1 MVIYF
6 AGRDSMK
13 TGVIDIGGGMRGI
26 YAAGVFDGFIDFK
39 IHFDYCIGVSAGTAN
54 IVSFLAGQ
62 RGRNYRFYIR
72 HAQDRRYMSLDNMI
86 RRGEYFNLSYIYETL
101 TNHVDPLN
109 YDALIASDSEMKIV
123 VTNAKT
129 AQPEYFDKKVFSE
142 RNCRAIMASCAL
154 PIACRAVEIDGNE
167 YFDGGVA
174 DPIPIK
180 KALED
185 GCDRVVVLMP
195 RNIALR
201 KKPEILKPVYYRV
214 LKDYPELIETIN
226 NRHEIYNRSID
237 ELLELKEQG
246 RALIICPAININAR
260 ITSKNA
266 ILLDRRYKLGRQ
278 DAVKSLP
285 ALREWGL
292 L

>member
-1 MVIYF
+1 
-6 AGRDSMK
+6 MK

-129 AQPEYFDKKVFSE
+129 AQPEYFDKRFF
-142 RNCRAIMASCAL
+142 RAQL
-154 PIACRAVEIDGNE
+154 
-167 YFDGGVA
+167 
-174 DPIPIK
+174 
-180 KALED
+180 
-185 GCDRVVVLMP
+185 
-195 RNIALR
+195 
-201 KKPEILKPVYYRV
+201 
-214 LKDYPELIETIN
+214 
-226 NRHEIYNRSID
+226 
-237 ELLELKEQG
+237 QG
-246 RALIICPAININAR
+246 DN
-260 ITSKNA
+260 
-266 ILLDRRYKLGRQ
+266 
-278 DAVKSLP
+278 
-285 ALREWGL
+285 GL
-292 L
+292 LRPADCLQSG